1 MTDRVLDPDAIDRLL
16 EITGGD
22 PGFVDELIDT
32 YLEDAGTQLASL
44 RQAALDGDPASMER
58 PAHSLKSSSVTVGAM
73 ALAEL
78 CRSLEADARAGVVDD
93 AADRVAACDR
103 AFASAR
109 GELIAGRT
117 GGPLPASP
125 ARGPSAARDLA

>member
-1 MTDRVLDPDAIDRLL
+1 VTDRVLDPDAIDRLL

-32 YLEDAGTQLASL
+32 YLEDAETQLAAL
-44 RQAALDGDPASMER
+44 RQAALAGDAASMER
-58 PAHSLKSSSVTVGAM
+58 PAHSLKSSSATVGAM

-93 AADRVAACDR
+93 AASRVAACDH
-103 AFASAR
+103 AFARAR
-109 GELIAGRT
+109 RELLAGRPD
-117 GGPLPASP
+117 GSLPAGP
-125 ARGPSAARDLA
+125 ARGPSAGGDLA